1 MVERGSLENC
11 WRRKALVGSNPTPS
25 ACLPLR
31 LNDGLSW
38 RIPGHPRVFGKIEK
52 PVNWERDRELGT
64 RERYL
69 VGKKIFAALSTVVM
83 TLAMLAAPF
92 AEAAE
97 VTRESYK
104 EAVEPICKTNTE
116 ANEKILKGVRQKVKA
131 GKLKQA
137 APQFEKAGKALH
149 RALLQLKAVQ
159 QPPADEAKLAKWLKY
174 VGEEEKLFL
183 EGAKK
188 LKANDKVGLQKVVV
202 KLNHN
207 ANQANNQVIPFE
219 FKYCRFE
226 PSKFT

>member
-1 MVERGSLENC
+1 M
-11 WRRKALVGSNPTPS
+11 
-25 ACLPLR
+25 
-31 LNDGLSW
+31 
-38 RIPGHPRVFGKIEK
+38 
-52 PVNWERDRELGT
+52 NWERDWELGT

-131 GKLKQA
+131 GKLKKA

-149 RALLQLKAVQ
+149 RAILQLKAVK
-159 QPPADEAKLAKWLKY
+159 QPPADEPRLAKWLKY

-188 LKANDKVGLQKVVV
+188 LRANDKVGLQKVVV

-207 ANQANNQVIPFE
+207 AMQANNQVIPFE
-219 FKYCRFE
+219 FRYCRFE